1 MAARFNIEILQG
13 STFGPVI
20 FVLRH
25 KIVLTAAAELSA
37 TTLSVS
43 PLAHAISSGATLT
56 FGTVAVVTS
65 ANASIGA
72 RTIAINSLTTA
83 LAKGATAKGN
93 LVDLTGFSAR
103 ASIRANYADTTALAS
118 FTCTVVSPATNG
130 EVTIAMPSTT
140 TTTLPANITPGRADD
155 ILDLQANS
163 FPTATELKL
172 FNPGTPPYFWDLECF
187 NTASPPIVNRW
198 VYGRILVSAE
208 ATK

>member
-13 STFGPVI
+13 STYGPVT
-20 FVLRH
+20 FLLRH
-25 KIVLTAAAELSA
+25 KVVLTTAAELSA

-43 PLAHAISSGATLT
+43 PLAHAIASGTTLT
-56 FGTVAVVTS
+56 FGTVTVVTS
-65 ANASIGA
+65 ANASIGE
-72 RTIAINSLTTA
+72 RLLSVNAISA
-83 LAKGATAKGN
+83 VLAKGATAKGN
-93 LVDLTGFSAR
+93 LVDLTGFQAR
-103 ASIRANYADTTALAS
+103 ASIRANYTDTAALAS

-130 EVTIAMPSTT
+130 EVTIAMPSTI

-163 FPTATELKL
+163 FPSATELKL
-172 FNPGTPPYFWDLECF
+172 FNPGTQPYYFDVECF

-198 VYGRILVSAE
+198 IHGRVLVSAE